1 MKSRSFFNNTKT
13 TQRGNI
19 YLGVNIESTNQ
30 ALNQSIHG
38 EQCMISRLLIGTMT
52 RTIVGEY
59 LVCFAVSFAP
69 CGHCRQFLAELL
81 QGLDVQVIIGNT

>member
-1 MKSRSFFNNTKT
+1 
-13 TQRGNI
+13 
-19 YLGVNIESTNQ
+19 
-30 ALNQSIHG
+30 
-38 EQCMISRLLIGTMT
+38 MISRLLIGTMT

-59 LVCFAVSFAP
+59 LVCFAVSAAP